1 VSSTSTGTPKAPT
14 PQTPAAPVAGQLAY
28 TGAVPAPMTAAG
40 FGFVLGGAALLR
52 LSRRTR

>member
-1 VSSTSTGTPKAPT
+1 
-14 PQTPAAPVAGQLAY
+14 VAGQLAY